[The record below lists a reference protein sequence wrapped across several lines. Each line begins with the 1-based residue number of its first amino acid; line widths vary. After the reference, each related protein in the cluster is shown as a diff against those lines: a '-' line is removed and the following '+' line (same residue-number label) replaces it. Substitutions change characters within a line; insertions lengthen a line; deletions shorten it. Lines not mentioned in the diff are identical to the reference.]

1 MDLQVLF
8 SVRDPFSL
16 AQGEAPDSACL
27 PPHFWPWSNA
37 KKRLHLGIILFTN
50 NLGRA
55 RHSVR
60 AAVCKSTRS
69 AGRGLPALPILTH
82 LFVIWIIP
90 SIHTQDRH
98 AFGPAENPMHIL
110 FPAGGASPA
119 VDDAIRAVWGIN
131 PTSGDATQRQRS
143 AVLISR
149 LGKGAVLDASEPPR
163 TYPGPFR
170 TCPGP
175 FRTCPGPFRTRP
187 EPFRMH
193 PEPFR

>member
-1 MDLQVLF
+1 
-8 SVRDPFSL
+8 
-16 AQGEAPDSACL
+16 
-27 PPHFWPWSNA
+27 
-37 KKRLHLGIILFTN
+37 LFTN

-98 AFGPAENPMHIL
+98 AFGPADNPRHIL

-119 VDDAIRAVWGIN
+119 VEDAIRAVWGIN